1 MEKKLLIRSD
11 NIPKHVAVIMD
22 GNGRW
27 AKDKGMNRIFGHKNA
42 ITDLVWTPD
51 NQRVITSSKDCNL
64 IMWDIESQKKM
75 FFKGEK
81 FNRTMQG
88 HFDEVLTCAISPNGK
103 YLVSG
108 GKDRI
113 VRIWDLHNQKQI

>member
-1 MEKKLLIRSD
+1 MLKLKILEQKDKLFYTI
-11 NIPKHVAVIMD
+11 
-22 GNGRW
+22 
-27 AKDKGMNRIFGHKNA
+27 AKDYATPNAEYDRIFIKGHKNA